1 MALNGLHLVQN
12 EMVTKKPSQNLFR
25 QNIISKSGR
34 LLFLLIATNGNFRVD
49 ARFSK
54 S

>member
-1 MALNGLHLVQN
+1 MALIGLHLVQN
-12 EMVTKKPSQNLFR
+12 EKVAKIISKSIYD
-25 QNIISKSGR
+25 NIISKSDR
-34 LLFLLIATNGNFRVD
+34 LLFLLIAINGDFRVD